1 MIFLLVN
8 SFIISPLVQWLVS
21 NKRSWSKTTG
31 FFLAATL
38 MASAAIIEVQ
48 RYDLNHYEILE
59 LPKSA
64 TKAEITKAYRK
75 ASLTF
80 HPDKSDKPED
90 AAHFLKIQAAY
101 EALSDDGRRAHY
113 EAYGSKENSNDTP
126 DSTTHILT
134 VLITYFAKLLLA
146 GFLTGGAE
154 LVLARWWLFNFL
166 LASLSAEV
174 LMTRMGVKDLF
185 SFLPFLGNWPVFQ
198 QILLIGSLFP
208 VMMTS
213 CIVLSR
219 ETFADVESGLL
230 VAVSGV
236 VESTQDIIKHLRG
249 GLKGD
254 EIADA
259 EVKITEAYRRPAMQ
273 LTSVLGSVLPWLFW
287 IFIGKNGYALVMK
300 NWETS

>member
-8 SFIISPLVQWLVS
+8 SFIIGPLVQWLVS
-21 NKRSWSKTTG
+21 SNRGWSKTTG

-38 MASAAIIEVQ
+38 MATAAVVEVQ

-64 TKAEITKAYRK
+64 TRSEITKAYRK

-101 EALSDDGRRAHY
+101 EALSDDGKRSHY
-113 EAYGSKENSNDTP
+113 EAYGPNEAGADP
-126 DSTTHILT
+126 VDSTTRLLTIL
-134 VLITYFAKLLLA
+134 VTYFAKLLLA
-146 GFLTGGAE
+146 GFLTGGPE
-154 LVLARWWLFNFL
+154 LAMARWWLFNFL
-166 LASLSAEV
+166 LASLAAEI

-185 SFLPFLGNWPVFQ
+185 SFLPFLGNWPIFQ
-198 QILLIGSLFP
+198 QILLLGSLFP

-213 CIVLSR
+213 CMVLSR
-219 ETFADVESGLL
+219 ETFADVDTGLL
-230 VAVSGV
+230 ASVTGV
-236 VESTQDIIKHLRG
+236 VESTVDVIKTLRG
-249 GLKGD
+249 TLKED
-254 EIADA
+254 EIASA

-273 LTSVLGSVLPWLFW
+273 KTTFLSTVLPWLFW
-287 IFIGKNGYALVMK
+287 VFIGKNGYNLAMK
-300 NWETS
+300 NWQSS